1 MHIPDG
7 FLSTSV
13 SLATWG
19 VGGLSVAAS
28 LAAERRDVHPMPA
41 GTLGSIAAFLF
52 AAQLVNVP
60 VAPGTSG
67 HLVGA
72 TLAAV
77 MLGPWR
83 ALIVMAVVLTVQAVL
98 FQDGG
103 IAALGANLI
112 DMGLAG
118 SFVGYTLAWLVARR
132 ARDPRKYVWG
142 AMLGA
147 FAATLSA
154 ATLAALW
161 LALSG
166 LYPLGGAL
174 SFMLIAHAAIGVLE
188 AALTGGILVTVLR
201 WRPDLVR
208 GLGGETVARRP
219 AAVAVGILGLAL
231 TVAAFAAPLASSL
244 PDGFDRTVGLLGL
257 ANRVRPMWP
266 APFAGYALPW
276 GSSSALAAA
285 GAGVLG
291 AGVVA
296 LLAWAVSRTLTT
308 EDAAPH
314 H

>member
-1 MHIPDG
+1 
-7 FLSTSV
+7 
-13 SLATWG
+13 
-19 VGGLSVAAS
+19 
-28 LAAERRDVHPMPA
+28 
-41 GTLGSIAAFLF
+41 
-52 AAQLVNVP
+52 
-60 VAPGTSG
+60 
-67 HLVGA
+67 
-72 TLAAV
+72 
-77 MLGPWR
+77 
-83 ALIVMAVVLTVQAVL
+83 
-98 FQDGG
+98 
-103 IAALGANLI
+103 
-112 DMGLAG
+112 
-118 SFVGYTLAWLVARR
+118 
-132 ARDPRKYVWG
+132 
-142 AMLGA
+142 
-147 FAATLSA
+147 
-154 ATLAALW
+154 
-161 LALSG
+161 
-166 LYPLGGAL
+166 
-174 SFMLIAHAAIGVLE
+174 MLIAHAAIGVLE

-244 PDGFDRTVGLLGL
+244 PDGFDRTVELLGL

-308 EDAAPH
+308 EDAAH

>member
-132 ARDPRKYVWG
+132 ARDPRRYVWG

-154 ATLAALW
+154 AALAALW

-201 WRPDLVR
+201 WRPDLVQ
-208 GLGGETVARRP
+208 GLGGETVAHRP
-219 AAVAVGILGLAL
+219 ATLAVGILGLAL
-231 TVAAFAAPLASSL
+231 TIAAFAAPLASSL
-244 PDGFDRTVGLLGL
+244 PDGFDRTVERLGV
-257 ANRVRPMWP
+257 ANSVRPMWP
-266 APFAGYALPW
+266 APFAGYTLPW

-285 GAGVLG
+285 VAGALG

-296 LLAWAVSRTLTT
+296 LLAWVVSRTLST
-308 EDAAPH
+308 EDGAH
-314 H
+314 R